1 MSRVV
6 DLLRAYLPLRHGPD
20 AERDAARTALRDEL
34 ERIAWEA
41 RPGERAVPHEGCDV
55 YPSQPDGRRYELEAL
70 GHRVVGNAPWSHTG
84 QRWLTVDGGV
94 W

>member
-6 DLLRAYLPLRHGPD
+6 DLLRAYLPLRHGPV

-34 ERIAWEA
+34 ERLAWSEELA
-41 RPGERAVPHEGCDV
+41 IGFYVHPSRPEG
-55 YPSQPDGRRYELEAL
+55 RLYELEVL

-84 QRWLTVDGGV
+84 QRWLTIDGGV